1 MEKFSRFVS
10 NPVVKDGFSV
20 VSGVIV
26 LGAPLVS
33 IAISNAIN
41 AKNLSNIDAQL
52 TSIIQETNKREEKNQ
67 KKLEDLV
74 EKKSNQLDKNVRE
87 SLDLRDRSISFDT
100 KLQIQEHSNSERWL
114 QVGMGIIIIG
124 ATSIINH
131 FWK

>member
-33 IAISNAIN
+33 IAISNAI
-41 AKNLSNIDAQL
+41 NLSNIDAQL